1 MWRSAILEK
10 WGDVCELSCCYEY
23 CEEKKV
29 NERLKTFRDLNS
41 SFLEVLFMSQLP
53 VEIARLLVFQVLG
66 SLAVFG
72 GGRR

>member
-1 MWRSAILEK
+1 M
-10 WGDVCELSCCYEY
+10 CELSCCYEY

-41 SFLEVLFMSQLP
+41 SFLELSRGIIYSQLP